1 MTTPRHAQRQTLHP
15 LPSVGGTQRMP
26 HYQNGRALRIRS
38 PAPRGPEDGG
48 VIAGGVFNFRRGF
61 EIQDPQGW

>member
-1 MTTPRHAQRQTLHP
+1 
-15 LPSVGGTQRMP
+15 MP